1 MPDDANGPTLVLD
14 HFKCWQV
21 KDLKIPTKFQK
32 RNVTLDDQFVDET
45 VEVKK
50 LFLIC
55 APADK
60 DESGINDPDAHQCC
74 YKIKSGT
81 KLSSTRVEVGDQF
94 GIHTLLVQKPKFL
107 CQPCSK
113 TVLP

>member
-1 MPDDANGPTLVLD
+1 MLVLD

-32 RNVTLDDQFVDET
+32 RNVTLDDQFADET

-50 LFLIC
+50 LFLLC

-60 DESGINDPDAHQCC
+60 DGSGIIDPDTHQCC
-74 YKIKSGT
+74 YKIKGT
-81 KLSSTRVEVGDQF
+81 KLSARVEVEDQF
-94 GIHTLLVQKPKFL
+94 GIHTLEVQKAKFL